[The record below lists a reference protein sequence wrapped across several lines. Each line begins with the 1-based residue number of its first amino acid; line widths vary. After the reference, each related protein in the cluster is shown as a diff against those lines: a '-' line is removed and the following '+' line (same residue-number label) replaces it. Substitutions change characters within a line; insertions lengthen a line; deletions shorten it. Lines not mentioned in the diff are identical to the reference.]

1 MRPLLAATLAAATFS
16 VLSAPA
22 VSASAGP
29 SLPKPRS
36 TAIKP
41 NLGIGGVR
49 LEEKMRPRER
59 GWKHPFRCMELN
71 GMSGCVWTTRKDA
84 LPPAGQQGI
93 SGPFVMQMGRKRV
106 QGLIVSSGV
115 RDTDPGP
122 LRRWKTPKGIGFT
135 STLEQ
140 VLQAY
145 PAARLNASTGS
156 YSLLDRGN
164 ITTFVFAGGT
174 LNTIEMYTCE
184 AYEDC

>member
-1 MRPLLAATLAAATFS
+1 MRSPFLAAAAAAAI
-16 VLSAPA
+16 LALAPA
-22 VSASAGP
+22 AAPGAGP

-41 NLGIGGVR
+41 NVGIGGVR
-49 LEEKMRPRER
+49 LGQRARPREP
-59 GWKHPFRCMELN
+59 GWKRPFKCMELN
-71 GMSGCVWTTRKDA
+71 GMSGCVWTTRRDA

-93 SGPFVMQMGRKRV
+93 SGPFAMQMGRGRV
-106 QGLIVSSGV
+106 EGLILSSGT

-122 LRRWKTPKGIGFT
+122 VRRWKTRKGIGFT

-140 VLQAY
+140 FVAAY
-145 PAARLNASTGS
+145 PAAKLNASTGS
-156 YSLLDRGN
+156 YSLLARGN

-174 LNTIEMYTCE
+174 LNTIEMFTCE